1 MASTYVNNLRVAE
14 PADGDSGWG
23 TSTNTSLEL
32 IGEALGIGT
41 EAIVTNADTHTSTV
55 VNETSSPA
63 RAFRIK
69 YTGTLD
75 SDCTITI
82 EPNTMKR
89 VQIIEN
95 ATSGGFSIIIS
106 QGSGANVTIASSSS
120 KVVYLDGAGSGA
132 AVVDAL
138 PDAIDTD
145 QIADDAVTADKL
157 ANAINT
163 SIAANTAKVTNATH
177 TGDVT
182 GATAL
187 TIAVDAVD
195 IAMLSATGI
204 ASSSTF
210 LRGDN
215 AWEAAGGAYND
226 WAVKT
231 TTYTASSKDQLIC
244 NHASTPF
251 TVTLPGS
258 PSAGDT
264 VILKNVGA
272 ALVTVG
278 RNSEDIDSV
287 AEDGTLPE
295 GNAVQLVYVDAD
307 IGWAS
312 L

>member
-41 EAIVTNADTHTSTV
+41 EAITTNADTHTSTV
-55 VNETSSPA
+55 ADGTSDQA

-75 SDCTITI
+75 SNCTITI
-82 EPNTMKR
+82 GPNTMKR

-138 PDAIDTD
+138 PDAIGAD
-145 QIADDAVTADKL
+145 QIADDAVGAAQMAD
-157 ANAINT
+157 
-163 SIAANTAKVTNATH
+163 
-177 TGDVT
+177 
-182 GATAL
+182 
-187 TIAVDAVD
+187 DAVGV
-195 IAMLSATGI
+195 AVLSATGT

-258 PSAGDT
+258 PSAGNT

-272 ALVTVG
+272 ALVTIG

-287 AEDGTLPE
+287 AEDGTLPQD
-295 GNAVQLVYVDAD
+295 NAVQLVYVDAT
-307 IGWAS
+307 IGWTS

>member
-41 EAIVTNADTHTSTV
+41 EAITTNADTHTSTV
-55 VNETSSPA
+55 ADGTSDQA

-75 SDCTITI
+75 SNCTITI
-82 EPNTMKR
+82 GPNTMKR

-138 PDAIDTD
+138 PDAIGAD
-145 QIADDAVTADKL
+145 QIADDAVGADQM
-157 ANAINT
+157 A
-163 SIAANTAKVTNATH
+163 
-177 TGDVT
+177 D
-182 GATAL
+182 
-187 TIAVDAVD
+187 DAVGV
-195 IAMLSATGI
+195 AVLSATGT

-215 AWEAAGGAYND
+215 AWVAAGGAYND
-226 WAVKT
+226 WLVKT
-231 TTYTASSKDQLIC
+231 EDGYTAVSGDQLIC
-244 NHASTPF
+244 NHATTAFS
-251 TVTLPGS
+251 VTLPAS

-272 ALVTVG
+272 ALVTIG

-287 AEDGTLPE
+287 AEDGTLPQD
-295 GNAVQLVYVDAD
+295 NAVQLVYVDAT